1 MKDHPEHPHA
11 RPDPTDAPALVSD
24 LIRHGTRL
32 IGDEVR
38 LAKKEVSM
46 KLKSAVAGI
55 AMIIL
60 AGFLV
65 LSVLDVLSAAAVA
78 ALAELGL
85 PVSVASLIVA
95 GVAIVVAII
104 LFMAGKS
111 RLSSE
116 SLTPDKSIKNVR
128 RDIETIK
135 ENAHV
140 WPPAQF
146 HQEFVSSS

>member
-1 MKDHPEHPHA
+1 MTDHPEHPHV

-32 IGDEVR
+32 IGDEIR

-85 PVSVASLIVA
+85 PVSVSSLIVA
-95 GVAIVVAII
+95 GVAIVAAII

-140 WPPAQF
+140 
-146 HQEFVSSS
+146 

>member
-1 MKDHPEHPHA
+1 MTDHPENPHV

-24 LIRHGTRL
+24 LIRHGSRL
-32 IGDEVR
+32 VGDEIR

-85 PVSVASLIVA
+85 PVSVSSLIVA
-95 GVAIVVAII
+95 GVAIVAAII

-140 WPPAQF
+140 
-146 HQEFVSSS
+146 